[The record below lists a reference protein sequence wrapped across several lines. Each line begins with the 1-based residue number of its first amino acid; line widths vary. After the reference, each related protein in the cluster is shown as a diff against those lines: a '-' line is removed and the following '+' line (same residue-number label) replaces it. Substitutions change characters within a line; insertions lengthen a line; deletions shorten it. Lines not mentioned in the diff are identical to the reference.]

1 MKMASREGAGRPG
14 LLWILPIVSLLAR
27 GSTQVVELTP
37 VPCDDRTVE
46 RLARLA
52 VTYTNEDRGAGYKF
66 ALNRVANVHLHAQ
79 GPAGKVYYLDLDVL
93 ETKCHVKSPKTW
105 KHCDV
110 RPFMETQISGNC
122 NITVLH
128 TVDGF
133 SYLYSYDCTLV
144 PDPPEKLQMT
154 CPACPL
160 LLHVDSHEAQSLALL
175 TLNKYK
181 QQSTLPITLGL
192 HTITRASSQSGATP
206 ASFVEYT
213 IADCAAE
220 LPASGFCNPENAGI
234 EAIGFCV
241 GAVFGQKDF
250 QQHAQVSCEI
260 FHPQRIPN
268 TGGPIAGPEPPID
281 HPADRVPPAVGP
293 EDDGLLDHVQ
303 HIPFP
308 YDQQPLGTPST
319 QLASSESS
327 ESESMSS
334 EETGVRISR
343 PPLDFHY
350 KPYRKKRQAAGTGKP
365 THTPVFLTLFPSGVS
380 PFRSC
385 PGPSRYTTV

>member
-79 GPAGKVYYLDLDVL
+79 
-93 ETKCHVKSPKTW
+93 
-105 KHCDV
+105 
-110 RPFMETQISGNC
+110 QISGNC